1 MKVLIAT
8 NGSAPAVR
16 AIEEA
21 ARLLP
26 LASCEVVLVSVL
38 DPSLRVGVNED
49 ASEDLTG
56 GVALLGRHGVT
67 ARTVSR
73 RGDFAAEIVATA
85 SLERPDILVL
95 GYPQNNRLIEALTG
109 SVTSQVLRAWRGAML
124 VVPAA

>member
-49 ASEDLTG
+49 ASADLAS

-109 SVTSQVLRAWRGAML
+109 SVTSQVLHAWRGAML
-124 VVPAA
+124 VIPAA